1 MKNHANKISVLAPLT
16 GQIITLEQVPDPVFS
31 GKMLG
36 DGIAIV
42 PEEGKIYSP
51 VNGIVTTVST
61 TLHAYGFSTTE
72 GLDILVHVGLETVS
86 LNGDGF
92 KSYVK
97 EGDAVAIEIA
107 EQFGDYLGKGLAAV
121 AAVVNPEIFVIGGG
135 VSKAGQVLLDGI
147 GRYFPHY
154 MFHACKETRFALAKL
169 GNDAGMYGCF
179 RLVLDHLT
187 ASYV

>member
-1 MKNHANKISVLAPLT
+1 MKNHANKMSVLAPLT

-51 VNGIVTTVST
+51 VSGVVTTVST

-97 EGDAVAIEIA
+97 EGDAVKAGDLVA
-107 EQFGDYLGKGLAAV
+107 EVDLEFLKEKGITSITPVL
-121 AAVVNPEIFVIGGG
+121 ICGGAEKMTI
-135 VSKAGQVLLDGI
+135 SKAS
-147 GRYFPHY
+147 GRVT
-154 MFHACKETRFALAKL
+154 A
-169 GNDAGMYGCF
+169 GN
-179 RLVLDHLT
+179 RESL
-187 ASYV
+187 

>member
-1 MKNHANKISVLAPLT
+1 MKNHANKMSVFAPLT

-97 EGDAVAIEIA
+97 EGDAIFYRKDCVLPVPFLKQNLWTINEN
-107 EQFGDYLGKGLAAV
+107 QVL
-121 AAVVNPEIFVIGGG
+121 AVVNE
-135 VSKAGQVLLDGI
+135 
-147 GRYFPHY
+147 
-154 MFHACKETRFALAKL
+154 
-169 GNDAGMYGCF
+169 
-179 RLVLDHLT
+179 HLT
-187 ASYV
+187 KRFNYGR